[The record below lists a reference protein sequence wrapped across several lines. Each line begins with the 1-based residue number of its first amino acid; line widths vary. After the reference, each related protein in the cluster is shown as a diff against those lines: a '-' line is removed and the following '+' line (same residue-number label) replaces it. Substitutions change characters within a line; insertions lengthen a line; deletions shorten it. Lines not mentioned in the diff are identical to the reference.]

1 MADVTLP
8 AKFRVATAS
17 LAGCFGCH
25 MSFLDIDER
34 LFDLVKHVE
43 FDRSPLTDIKHVGKC
58 DIGLIEGGV
67 CNTENVHVL
76 REFRHNCRILV
87 AVGACAINGGL
98 PAQRNHLPLATILE
112 EIYHTS
118 PGLANGMIPNDPEL
132 PLPLNKVHPIHEVV
146 QVDYFI
152 PGCPPSADA
161 IWKVLTDLL
170 AGNEP
175 ELGHGLMHYD

>member
-1 MADVTLP
+1 M
-8 AKFRVATAS
+8 
-17 LAGCFGCH
+17 
-25 MSFLDIDER
+25 
-34 LFDLVKHVE
+34 
-43 FDRSPLTDIKHVGKC
+43 
-58 DIGLIEGGV
+58 
-67 CNTENVHVL
+67 
-76 REFRHNCRILV
+76 
-87 AVGACAINGGL
+87 
-98 PAQRNHLPLATILE
+98 PLATILE